1 MIFSHT
7 HTQPPTMGS
16 TPSPITPIVTTPP
29 PSYMSPTIKPS
40 TSPIMVIIPLIPP
53 TTLPTSS
60 SSSTPPNPVVT
71 LQPSGES
78 TSIVSSPAPSYGAS
92 PSTFTYTAP
101 SCIMQLRTA
110 EYMDRYA
117 QDVWTSVTSETI
129 RNEVA
134 YQVGALQP
142 DLITVAITII
152 KQEKLLSE
160 SGRRMRRI
168 VKQQQQQ
175 QRRRRNLQST
185 TTTTTPST
193 SSLTISFST
202 VITFPSTTTRRR
214 EEDWSVIE
222 LVGGGFTSIKVIC
235 FLPGYMFTQTLRCV

>member
-1 MIFSHT
+1 
-7 HTQPPTMGS
+7 MGS

-53 TTLPTSS
+53 TTLPTTSL
-60 SSSTPPNPVVT
+60 SSTPPNPVVT

-134 YQVGALQP
+134 YQVGAPRP
-142 DLITVAITII
+142 DLVTVAITII

-168 VKQQQQQ
+168 LKHQ
-175 QRRRRNLQST
+175 QRRRRNLQS

-202 VITFPSTTTRRR
+202 VITFPSTTTRRQ
-214 EEDWSVIE
+214 EGDWSVIE

-235 FLPGYMFTQTLRCV
+235 FYPDICLHKR